1 VTVTVNGDVQVE
13 PNETFFVRLT
23 SPSGATLG
31 DAEGGGTITDDDPQG
46 LSVSDLTLREGLAP
60 SAVFTV
66 FLSPAS
72 SGAVTVAYATA
83 NGSALAPADYTAA
96 AGTLTFAA
104 GETTRTVSVPIV
116 RDQATEGPESFTLN
130 LSNPSGAPL
139 GYAQGTA
146 TILDAPSHRTD
157 FDGDLR
163 ADILW
168 RNVGRGSAT
177 GALFV
182 WLMSGANIK
191 GATYLDPIATDWVIQ
206 FTGDF
211 NGDFKSDVLW
221 RNVTAGAPDAA
232 RLYFWMMD
240 GPVVIAGT
248 GYPNSDADFTW
259 QVQGVGDLDGDG
271 NSDIVWR
278 NVGPGAATG
287 AMFLWLMDGRNIKAA
302 TYLDPI
308 STDWQIQRVGDLN
321 GDGKADILWR
331 NTRGSGADR
340 DYLFVWIMNG
350 AQVAAGT
357 GYPNSQ
363 ADSTW
368 QVQAIGDLNG
378 DGKQDI
384 VWRNVGP
391 GAATG
396 ALFLWLMD
404 GRTITGATYLDP
416 ISTDWQIQGTADFNG
431 DGKSDILWRN
441 LSATGPDSA
450 RLYVWMMDGP
460 AVIAGTGYTNSQ
472 ADFTWDV
479 KQPR

>member
-1 VTVTVNGDVQVE
+1 
-13 PNETFFVRLT
+13 
-23 SPSGATLG
+23 
-31 DAEGGGTITDDDPQG
+31 
-46 LSVSDLTLREGLAP
+46 
-60 SAVFTV
+60 
-66 FLSPAS
+66 
-72 SGAVTVAYATA
+72 
-83 NGSALAPADYTAA
+83 
-96 AGTLTFAA
+96 
-104 GETTRTVSVPIV
+104 
-116 RDQATEGPESFTLN
+116 
-130 LSNPSGAPL
+130 
-139 GYAQGTA
+139 
-146 TILDAPSHRTD
+146 
-157 FDGDLR
+157 
-163 ADILW
+163 
-168 RNVGRGSAT
+168 
-177 GALFV
+177 
-182 WLMSGANIK
+182 
-191 GATYLDPIATDWVIQ
+191 
-206 FTGDF
+206 
-211 NGDFKSDVLW
+211 
-221 RNVTAGAPDAA
+221 
-232 RLYFWMMD
+232 
-240 GPVVIAGT
+240 
-248 GYPNSDADFTW
+248 
-259 QVQGVGDLDGDG
+259 
-271 NSDIVWR
+271 
-278 NVGPGAATG
+278 
-287 AMFLWLMDGRNIKAA
+287 MFLWLMDGRNIKAA